1 MSTSKKAFREFGSK
15 DVEIECPSV
24 SDASEKSEDKDHSD
38 ATER

>member
-1 MSTSKKAFREFGSK
+1 MSTSKKEYNKFGTK

-24 SDASEKSEDKDHSD
+24 SDASEKSEDKEISE